1 MWHVRTLS
9 PISMRDVSWMLRP
22 PSHLVLLP
30 ACLLSPGYCC
40 LVPGAWCLVLSGP
53 RLPLLPATSLR
64 CAYYRPGWP
73 NDAASQPPSY
83 RTSMDVKP
91 TRQGMHHASHRQGDA
106 SRAHAVSL
114 HDIISP
120 SSEAEKPNA
129 LRQMPPH
136 DARTLPES
144 LAGGPSRSPVAPLS
158 YGRHLAPWRPKECRQ
173 TADRHSVHKYRH
185 PPCSCSTQS
194 CRHGRGQSARVAMRG
209 GSYLG
214 AKLW

>member
-158 YGRHLAPWRPKECRQ
+158 YGAATWPLGVQKSVVRLLTVTPCTNIATHPALAQRKVVDMEEVR
-173 TADRHSVHKYRH
+173 A
-185 PPCSCSTQS
+185 
-194 CRHGRGQSARVAMRG
+194 RGSR
-209 GSYLG
+209 
-214 AKLW
+214 